1 MPANTVTITATYTIN
16 SYNLEFQDHD
26 GSVLSSTDYD
36 FGDLSAVTA
45 PVDPTREGYTFA
57 GWDSSVPATMPAS
70 DVTITATYSINEYT
84 ITFDSN
90 EGSAV
95 TALTQDYATTVVEP
109 TEPTRDGYEFTGW
122 FSDEAL
128 TTPYVFD
135 TMPAE
140 NITLYAG
147 WDIVTY
153 TITYIN
159 LFGIEHTNPATFVV
173 TDLDITL
180 TAPTETPNHS
190 FAGWFSDPRGLTE
203 VESITSTGDKVLY
216 AMWDLLGDFVSL
228 PVVPNNPYDYRINK
242 NFIVQILP
250 VRILENNYR
259 VQVII
264 SPGTLKY
271 FAETY
276 TTYAEA
282 SNVAQ
287 AYLSLIGQN
296 DLIIDAGPF

>member
-1 MPANTVTITATYTIN
+1 
-16 SYNLEFQDHD
+16 
-26 GSVLSSTDYD
+26 
-36 FGDLSAVTA
+36 
-45 PVDPTREGYTFA
+45 
-57 GWDSSVPATMPAS
+57 
-70 DVTITATYSINEYT
+70 
-84 ITFDSN
+84 
-90 EGSAV
+90 
-95 TALTQDYATTVVEP
+95 
-109 TEPTRDGYEFTGW
+109 
-122 FSDEAL
+122 
-128 TTPYVFD
+128 
-135 TMPAE
+135 
-140 NITLYAG
+140 
-147 WDIVTY
+147 
-153 TITYIN
+153 
-159 LFGIEHTNPATFVV
+159 V

-259 VQVII
+259 VQVVI

-287 AYLSLIGQN
+287 AYMSLMSQN
-296 DLIIDAGPF
+296 DLILDCGEL